1 MNGKTYLSKNIE
13 DELEID
19 SNMDSDNNFDKLTLT
34 EKKIVELISKQNSS
48 KIIAE
53 LLFVSEK
60 TIEKHRTKIIEKLN
74 LPKEK
79 NALLMWALQ
88 QKVS

>member
-1 MNGKTYLSKNIE
+1 
-13 DELEID
+13 
-19 SNMDSDNNFDKLTLT
+19 MDSDNNFDKLTLT

-60 TIEKHRTKIIEKLN
+60 TIEKHRTNIIEKLN

-88 QKVS
+88 QKAT